1 MYILFFLVLL
11 ISVFF
16 LHAFYTPANVLF
28 LLNTDENTLRL
39 DFYWLSPLIH
49 TKVTMSDYI
58 PLLTVY
64 LFNIP
69 IFRKNLAKKS
79 GEAGIRRKPS
89 LSVVALSDISVTASY
104 GFESPFYTGILSGAL
119 DALISAFENAAVATF
134 PDFLPEREFFIVQ
147 ASAKLN
153 PGQTAYQLIKAK
165 HKPLFLKRGEYY
177 GSAQY
182 N

>member
-11 ISVFF
+11 IATLVLEIYS
-16 LHAFYTPANVLF
+16 LPANIYF

-49 TKVTMSDYI
+49 AKIAMADYT
-58 PLLTVY
+58 PQLTVY
-64 LFNIP
+64 FMNIRVLQKKLRP
-69 IFRKNLAKKS
+69 KPGNRNTAFLAM
-79 GEAGIRRKPS
+79 PV
-89 LSVVALSDISVTASY
+89 LHDLSVTASY

-119 DALISAFENAAVATF
+119 DALITAFRNAAVIVY
-134 PDFLPEREFFIVQ
+134 PDFLPDRDYFIIKG
-147 ASAKLN
+147 SAKLDI
-153 PGQTAYQLIKAK
+153 GQTINNLIKAK
-165 HKPLFLKRGEYY
+165 RKPTKRLKRSDYY